1 MLGNELFYIVPAVIT
16 AFLLTY
22 ITIPLLQ
29 RWINALNIH
38 ISKNDDDL
46 GIDDSAA
53 SVIGIFA
60 SILITFYLW
69 GGSGAVNSY
78 SYLVAAIFLFL
89 LSGYNSGLFKMG
101 WVNDL
106 FFRIS
111 AAAVL
116 VMGAGMNINDLGGL
130 LGVGVVSYPV
140 AVCIS
145 ILFIL
150 AISHSLDH
158 LNRLSGLSGGVVV
171 IVSCFMGIWFW
182 MAGFLGFAILSFI
195 IAASM
200 IGFLVYNINSSELKL
215 GANGSRAIGF
225 VLGYLSLK
233 FLVTNA
239 SVAGEAIY
247 LENGI
252 VFVISLM
259 IIPIILSIMRL
270 INAAYQQIETG
281 NIKLFDA
288 DELVELGLGEHQ
300 VFFLLWSIN
309 IFAVGFAYST
319 MMLEINVQFVM
330 LFITGFALLYLM
342 RTTAIYSEKIF
353 NSRTKLQKQ
362 E

>member
-1 MLGNELFYIVPAVIT
+1 MLGNELLYIVPAVIT
-16 AFLLTY
+16 AFLITY
-22 ITIPLLQ
+22 ITIPVLQ
-29 RWINALNIH
+29 SGINALNIR
-38 ISKNDDDL
+38 ISKNDTDS
-46 GIDDSAA
+46 GIDSSTASA
-53 SVIGIFA
+53 IGIFA
-60 SILITFYLW
+60 SVLITFYLW
-69 GGSGAVNSY
+69 GGSGAVHSY

-89 LSGYNSGLFKMG
+89 LSEYNRGSFRMG

-116 VMGAGMNINDLGGL
+116 IMGAGININDLGGL
-130 LGVGVVSYPV
+130 LGIGTVSYPV

-145 ILFIL
+145 IVFIL

-158 LNRLSGLSGGVVV
+158 LNRVNGLSGGVVV
-171 IVSCFMGIWFW
+171 IASGFMGVWFW

-200 IGFLVYNINSSELKL
+200 IGFLVYNINPAELKL
-215 GANGSRAIGF
+215 GATGSRAIGF
-225 VLGYLSLK
+225 VLGYLSLN

-252 VFVISLM
+252 VFVVSLM

-270 INAAYQQIETG
+270 INAFYQRMESG
-281 NIKLFDA
+281 NHKIYDA
-288 DELVELGLGEHQ
+288 DKLVELGLEEHQ
-300 VFFLLWSIN
+300 VSFLLWSIN
-309 IFAVGFAYST
+309 IFVVGFAYST
-319 MMLEINVQFVM
+319 MMLEINVQFAI
-330 LFITGFALLYLM
+330 LFITGFALLYMM
-342 RTTAIYSEKIF
+342 RTTAIYSERVF
-353 NSRTKLQKQ
+353 NSRAKLQKQ